1 MRVLVRLYGYEPC
14 VFTVNVVEYYD
25 AANKIVHFSLSDG
38 SIIEVWKISIENM
51 EYITRRLLI
60 DGYVDL
66 SDYAAVY
73 KLNEEEE

>member
-1 MRVLVRLYGYEPC
+1 
-14 VFTVNVVEYYD
+14 
-25 AANKIVHFSLSDG
+25 
-38 SIIEVWKISIENM
+38 M